1 MPGNSKQNKMELM
14 VRPAFPFFYCES
26 EEPLEAP
33 SNVLVFV
40 REMWKVGHLVDYLCD
55 GCYWSGMIVK
65 LLGENK
71 FLVELIKPPMG
82 EGGCFEVLS
91 KDLRPSLDWTPE
103 LGWTV
108 PSTMCTE
115 DFHSGVRLVQPCI
128 EDGQILG
135 DHLVENGRQSNV
147 CRVAP
152 FSVDASNE
160 SERNACIH
168 TSCQNSLDMSADLQH
183 QPSESGCAPSSINAL
198 DEEMLEV
205 REQMMDPDHPQVVE
219 VDSQSSASSP
229 NPHSK
234 SPEPLQQSL
243 EIKESDS
250 SFLPEASLTPQCG
263 VKYISCTGITESS
276 RRSCDIPQKRS
287 DDCSS
292 SAVKHFDPLESS
304 IMELE
309 ELANK
314 IAWLKGLLKFGIGSS
329 NAMKSA
335 WKFQAK

>member
-1 MPGNSKQNKMELM
+1 MHI
-14 VRPAFPFFYCES
+14 
-26 EEPLEAP
+26 
-33 SNVLVFV
+33 NV
-40 REMWKVGHLVDYLCD
+40 
-55 GCYWSGMIVK
+55 
-65 LLGENK
+65 
-71 FLVELIKPPMG
+71 
-82 EGGCFEVLS
+82 
-91 KDLRPSLDWTPE
+91 
-103 LGWTV
+103 
-108 PSTMCTE
+108 
-115 DFHSGVRLVQPCI
+115 
-128 EDGQILG
+128 DGQILG
-135 DHLVENGRQSNV
+135 VHLVENDRQSNL

-152 FSVDASNE
+152 NSVDASNE
-160 SERNACIH
+160 RFDFTEDVTDDFQQPVDDSHLVENGSERNACIH

-183 QPSESGCAPSSINAL
+183 QLSESGCAPSSINAL
-198 DEEMLEV
+198 DKEMLEV
-205 REQMMDPDHPQVVE
+205 REQMMDADHPQVVE

-243 EIKESDS
+243 DNKESDS

-263 VKYISCTGITESS
+263 VKYISCTGTTESS

-335 WKFQAK
+335 WKFQGK